1 MPREKTQKSKKVTKV
16 TSGKK
21 MTKKRK
27 VAQKAKVTP
36 KKKVTPK
43 AKVTPKKKGTPKT
56 KVTTTRKVAPK
67 TAKPASRTD
76 ATPKVKKG
84 AKVTPRE
91 KKIRDIKKNLISQK
105 KTLLAGALEA
115 LNELPG
121 PTVFPDL
128 GDQATAEID
137 RNFMLRL
144 RGRERKLLKKI
155 EEAIERIDQGV
166 FGICDKC
173 GLEINIKRLEA
184 RPVTTMCIECKILQE
199 EEEKLREG

>member
-1 MPREKTQKSKKVTKV
+1 MPKKKTQKSKDVMPR
-16 TSGKK
+16 KK
-21 MTKKRK
+21 MTEKKK
-27 VAQKAKVTP
+27 VAQ
-36 KKKVTPK
+36 KKKVTPGK
-43 AKVTPKKKGTPKT
+43 KVTLKKKVTPKT
-56 KVTTTRKVAPK
+56 KVTTRKKTAPK
-67 TAKPASRTD
+67 TAKTAS
-76 ATPKVKKG
+76 ATKATTKVKKG

-91 KKIRDIKKNLISQK
+91 KKIREIKKNLVSQK
-105 KTLLAGALEA
+105 KALLAGALEA

-155 EEAIERIDQGV
+155 EEAIERIDQGI

-173 GLEINIKRLEA
+173 GLEIDIRRLEA
-184 RPVTTMCIECKILQE
+184 RPVTSMCIECKILQE

>member
-1 MPREKTQKSKKVTKV
+1 MRSFYAQGKDSKIKRRVTKV

-128 GDQATAEID
+128 GDQATAEI
-137 RNFMLRL
+137 RQ
-144 RGRERKLLKKI
+144 KLHAQV
-155 EEAIERIDQGV
+155 EGQG
-166 FGICDKC
+166 
-173 GLEINIKRLEA
+173 A
-184 RPVTTMCIECKILQE
+184 
-199 EEEKLREG
+199 